1 MNLQMY
7 INEMSMFVV
16 NNVYTF
22 LNLCLSWH
30 FHNSALLQII
40 SRKRFF
46 VIT

>member
-22 LNLCLSWH
+22 LNLCLSRH

-40 SRKRFF
+40 SREKFF
-46 VIT
+46 VVI